1 MDIDI
6 SVIVPVYNVADY
18 LEECVNSLVDQTKDN
33 IEIILVDDGST
44 DSSKEICNKVAQRY
58 DNIKVIHK
66 VNGGLSSARNAGID
80 IANGRYLAFV
90 DSDDWVHK
98 DMLKVM
104 FELATKNDADIVQCD
119 FLRVNSI
126 EQINNIDDNSD
137 YKILSNI
144 ESLCELHEETY
155 VNTILAWNKIYR
167 KELFDEIRYPNGKIH
182 EDELTTYKLIYKAN
196 KIIKT
201 NRVLYY
207 YRYNTNSIT
216 TANFSEK
223 KLSALEALEERINFM
238 KKINNKELVCKAIQR
253 YANLIAE
260 YYYLAKTSNS
270 IDDNICNDILL
281 KGKKIRKD
289 FYRDLRYG
297 IKNKIKFIIFSI
309 NPSLY
314 LFFRKMC
321 N

>member
-6 SVIVPVYNVADY
+6 SVIVPVYNVSDY
-18 LEECVNSLVDQTKDN
+18 LEECIDSLINQTKNN

-44 DSSKEICNKVAQRY
+44 DNSKEICDEAGQRY
-58 DNIKVIHK
+58 NNIKVIHK
-66 VNGGLSSARNAGID
+66 KNGGLSSARNAGID
-80 IANGRYLAFV
+80 IANGKYLAFI

-104 FELATKNDADIVQCD
+104 FELAIKNDADIVQCD
-119 FLRVNSI
+119 FLRINNI
-126 EQINNIDDNSD
+126 EQIKDVNDNSD

-144 ESLCELHEETY
+144 ESLCELHEKTY

-167 KELFDEIRYPNGKIH
+167 RELFEEIRYPDGKIH
-182 EDELTTYKLIYKAN
+182 EDEITTYKLIYKAN
-196 KIIKT
+196 RIVKT

-216 TANFSEK
+216 TANFNEK
-223 KLSALEALEERINFM
+223 KLSALEALEERIDFM
-238 KKINNKELVCKAIQR
+238 KNIKNEELVCKAVQR

-260 YYYLAKTSNS
+260 YYYLATVSKS
-270 IDDNICNDILL
+270 IDDNKCNDILL
-281 KGKKIRKD
+281 KCKRIQKE
-289 FYRDLRYG
+289 FYRNLRYG

-309 NPSLY
+309 SPNLY
-314 LFFRKMC
+314 LLFRKMC
-321 N
+321 S